1 MVVNPMNPGQAR
13 VEAAPETPETP
24 PSAEVLATLTEIGE
38 GVNSSLDLDDVLA
51 RTAALIKRHIDY
63 EIFGVLM
70 VEEDGNYLKHC
81 FSIGYPRELAENLRV
96 PVGQGIT
103 GTAAATGHSVLVPD
117 TSKDDRYISAIENVR
132 SELAVP
138 LMLQGKCVGV
148 LDIQS
153 RHPDYFTR
161 EQQNILTLLAGR
173 LAIAIENARLYQKE
187 RIQGETLLL
196 LNEVG
201 RETSSILDVEELLR
215 RAAEQ
220 IKRVINYQILSL
232 MLFDEKQKVFRHR
245 IDVKHGQHVQGKM
258 RVAASEG
265 IVGAAATLKAPVRVP
280 DVSVDPRY
288 VRVNPE
294 TRSELAIPM
303 IHKGKV
309 IGVLDLE
316 SPQLNYFTEDH
327 VQTLSILA
335 ANLAVSLENARLYEQ
350 LARDE
355 ARLERDLQAAK
366 RIQGAL
372 LQPVPADDY
381 GLDMAARYLSAREVC
396 GDLYE
401 FVRYGPQQ
409 LAIALGDVSGKG
421 TAAAL
426 YGAVAIGIMRSL
438 APQKLQPADLLKQM
452 NQIVG
457 ERRIEGRFMTACYGT
472 WQKGKH
478 KLRIANAGQSQPLL
492 YKDGRCDKIELAG
505 FPLGIFEEVSYD
517 EWSGVLD
524 PGNILVF
531 HSDGIAETANAEGQ
545 FFGTERLRKLIEQHH
560 ELSAA
565 ELADLILRE
574 VDWFNQSAPLS
585 DDRTLV
591 IAKVR

>member
-1 MVVNPMNPGQAR
+1 MNPGQAR
-13 VEAAPETPETP
+13 VELAPETIDTP
-24 PSAEVLATLTEIGE
+24 LPAEVLATLAEIGE
-38 GVNSSLDLDDVLA
+38 GVNSSLDLDEVLA

-70 VEEDGNYLKHC
+70 VEGGGAYLKHC
-81 FSIGYPRELAENLRV
+81 FSIGYPRELVDNLRV
-96 PVGQGIT
+96 PIGQGIT
-103 GTAAATGHSVLVPD
+103 GTAAATGHSVRVSD
-117 TSKDDRYISAIENVR
+117 TSKDDRYIPAIENVR

-153 RHPDYFTR
+153 RHLDYFTPD
-161 EQQNILTLLAGR
+161 QQNLLTLLASR
-173 LAIAIENARLYQKE
+173 LAVAIENARLYQKE
-187 RIQGETLLL
+187 RTQAETLLL

-220 IKRVINYQILSL
+220 IKRVIDYQILSL
-232 MLFDEKQKVFRHR
+232 MLYDEKQKVFRHR
-245 IDVKHGQHVQGKM
+245 IDVKHGQHVQGKL
-258 RVAASEG
+258 RVAVSEG
-265 IVGAAATLKAPVRVP
+265 IVGAAATLKSPVRVP
-280 DVSVDPRY
+280 DVSADPRY
-288 VRVNPE
+288 LMVNPE

-303 IHKGKV
+303 IHKGQV

-335 ANLAVSLENARLYEQ
+335 ANLAVSLENARLYEK

-372 LQPVPADDY
+372 LQPVPSEDY

-401 FVRYGPQQ
+401 FMRYGPQQ
-409 LAIALGDVSGKG
+409 LGIALGDVSGKG

-438 APQKLQPADLLKQM
+438 SPQKLQPADLLKQM
-452 NQIVG
+452 NQIIG
-457 ERRIEGRFMTACYGT
+457 ERRIEGRFMTACFAT
-472 WQKGKH
+472 WQKGKR
-478 KLRIANAGQSQPLL
+478 KLRVANAGQSQPLL
-492 YKDGRCDKIELAG
+492 YKEGRCEKIELTG
-505 FPLGIFEEVSYD
+505 FPLGIFEEVNYD
-517 EWSGVLD
+517 EWNGVLE
-524 PGNILVF
+524 PGDILVF
-531 HSDGIAETANAEGQ
+531 HSDGIAESTNPEGQ
-545 FFGTERLRKLIEQHH
+545 FFGTEKLRKLIEQHH
-560 ELSAA
+560 EVQAA

-574 VDWFNQSAPLS
+574 VDWFTQNAPLA

-591 IAKVR
+591 IAKAR